1 MAYLYVPHET
11 SELPFYPLAAQAMAV
26 ACCTG
31 QEGLVMRGT
40 RQNHPAW
47 RHGRGLAGLVSALFV
62 LASCTS
68 AASGPTAPAA
78 TRGSVI
84 SLTAISNLKS
94 LFNRDAGHPRLLLLF
109 SPT

>member
-1 MAYLYVPHET
+1 
-11 SELPFYPLAAQAMAV
+11 
-26 ACCTG
+26 
-31 QEGLVMRGT
+31 MRGT
-40 RQNHPAW
+40 RQNHPGW
-47 RHGRGLAGLVSALFV
+47 RLGRGLAVLISALFA

-68 AASGPTAPAA
+68 APSGPTAPAA
-78 TRGSVI
+78 TRGSII

>member
-1 MAYLYVPHET
+1 M
-11 SELPFYPLAAQAMAV
+11 PFDPLVAQSRTV

-31 QEGLVMRGT
+31 REGSVMLAT
-40 RQNHPAW
+40 RQNHPAG
-47 RHGRGLAGLVSALFV
+47 RHGCGLAGLASALFV

-78 TRGSVI
+78 TRASII